1 MSAIECT
8 YHGDRAHGDER
19 NETGERRRE
28 EEDMDE
34 KDDGSFSA
42 TFVSYCNTT

>member
-1 MSAIECT
+1 MSKTFMDKDLDAEMAEMEED
-8 YHGDRAHGDER
+8 GSE
-19 NETGERRRE
+19 E

-34 KDDGSFSA
+34 KDDGNYSA